1 MTVIARDPK
10 RRDIISRKKFS
21 VSNNGFVP
29 VNEIPMDS
37 RRKKDCL
44 KGINKFPMDKHQTLQ
59 TITRMKEMLL
69 SGDIR
74 PAMDEVVK
82 NGIDTF
88 GASNVI
94 ALGIL
99 EYNKNLNLES
109 MFPEIK
115 TCSPKFLQ
123 KDNGGIILDR
133 PQSLIY
139 Y

>member
-1 MTVIARDPK
+1 MTEIARDPR

-21 VSNNGFVP
+21 VSNDGFVP

-37 RRKKDCL
+37 RRKRSQL
-44 KGINKFPMDKHQTLQ
+44 TGINKFPIGKHQTLQ
-59 TITRMKEMLL
+59 TIIRVKELVVN
-69 SGDIR
+69 GDIR

-88 GASNVI
+88 GAVNVI
-94 ALGIL
+94 SLGIL

-123 KDNGGIILDR
+123 KR
-133 PQSLIY
+133 ERE
-139 Y
+139 